1 MDVLLY
7 DIYLTGKLAEN
18 TTAAL
23 AAQRLAT
30 LFKTSPE
37 VMAGMLTGKPQ
48 VLKRGVDKPT
58 ALKYR
63 EALQSAGVEVAFK
76 AQTDAVPAAA
86 TATTANTST
95 SNTAKPVPATT
106 SAPVS
111 ASTTAQPVAGSS
123 GLSLAPVGSDVLQ
136 ASERLQPAAV
146 VIDTSELQVLPPAP
160 LPSAAPI
167 AVATPDISNLSL
179 APAGGDLL
187 SAAEKQHPPVVTP
200 EIGDLS
206 LAPAGALLETL
217 HTAAAAIQPDL
228 SGLSLAPP
236 GTDLLTAEQ
245 RAKPTTSAP
254 NTDHL
259 KLAL

>member
-1 MDVLLY
+1 MDGLLY

-30 LFKTSPE
+30 LFKSSPD

-48 VLKRGVDKPT
+48 LLKRGVDKPT

-63 EALQSAGVEVAFK
+63 EALQNAGVEVAFK
-76 AQTDAVPAAA
+76 AQTNTMPAA
-86 TATTANTST
+86 TAASTVPTS
-95 SNTAKPVPATT
+95 VPA
-106 SAPVS
+106 
-111 ASTTAQPVAGSS
+111 STPTPATAQPIAGLSGLG

-136 ASERLQPAAV
+136 PSERARPV
-146 VIDTSELQVLPPAP
+146 TVMIDTSELQVLPPGPLPGAAP
-160 LPSAAPI
+160 L

-200 EIGDLS
+200 AIDDLS

-217 HTAAAAIQPDL
+217 HTAVAAIEPDL

-245 RAKPTTSAP
+245 RAKPSPKAP

-259 KLAL
+259 KLTN

>member
-18 TTAAL
+18 TTATL

-30 LFKTSPE
+30 LFKSSPD

-48 VLKRGVDKPT
+48 LLKRGVDKPT

-63 EALQSAGVEVAFK
+63 EALQNAGVEVAFK
-76 AQTDAVPAAA
+76 AQTGAMPAAA
-86 TATTANTST
+86 AS
-95 SNTAKPVPATT
+95 SV
-106 SAPVS
+106 PVS
-111 ASTTAQPVAGSS
+111 VPVSTPIPAIAPATAQPVVALSGSS
-123 GLSLAPVGSDVLQ
+123 GLSLAPAGSDVLQ
-136 ASERLQPAAV
+136 PSERAQPV
-146 VIDTSELQVLPPAP
+146 TVTIDTSELQVLPPGPLPASAP
-160 LPSAAPI
+160 L
-167 AVATPDISNLSL
+167 AVATPDTSNLAL
-179 APAGGDLL
+179 APVGGDLL

-200 EIGDLS
+200 AIDDLT

-217 HTAAAAIQPDL
+217 HTATATIEPDL

-245 RAKPTTSAP
+245 RAKPTPKAP

-259 KLAL
+259 KLTN

>member
-18 TTAAL
+18 TTATL

-30 LFKTSPE
+30 LFKANPD
-37 VMAGMLTGKPQ
+37 VMAGLLTGKPQ
-48 VLKRGVDKPT
+48 LLKRGVDKPT

-76 AQTDAVPAAA
+76 AQTDALSTAAPASVP
-86 TATTANTST
+86 
-95 SNTAKPVPATT
+95 T
-106 SAPVS
+106 SAPTP
-111 ASTTAQPVAGSS
+111 ASTAAQPAL

-136 ASERLQPAAV
+136 ASERVRPVAV
-146 VIDTSELQVLPPAP
+146 AIDTSELQVLPASP
-160 LPSAAPI
+160 LPSSAPL
-167 AVATPDISNLSL
+167 AVPTPDTSNLSL

-187 SAAEKQHPPVVTP
+187 SAAEKQHPLVATP
-200 EIGDLS
+200 AIGDLS

-217 HTAAAAIQPDL
+217 HTATAIIEPDL

-245 RAKPTTSAP
+245 RAKPTPAAP

-259 KLAL
+259 KLTN

>member
-37 VMAGMLTGKPQ
+37 TMTGMLTGKPQ
-48 VLKRGVDKPT
+48 LLKRGVDKPT

-63 EALQSAGVEVAFK
+63 EALQNAGVEVAFK
-76 AQTDAVPAAA
+76 AQTNAIPAAVVA
-86 TATTANTST
+86 AARSGSAGIGAGSST
-95 SNTAKPVPATT
+95 P
-106 SAPVS
+106 
-111 ASTTAQPVAGSS
+111 TTAQPA
-123 GLSLAPVGSDVLQ
+123 GLSLAPAGSDVLQ
-136 ASERLQPAAV
+136 PSERARPTAV
-146 VIDTSELQVLPPAP
+146 AIDTSALQVLPPSP
-160 LPSAAPI
+160 LPSTPAI

-179 APAGGDLL
+179 AAAGGDLL
-187 SAAEKQHPPVVTP
+187 SSAEKEHPPVATP
-200 EIGDLS
+200 AAGDFS
-206 LAPAGALLETL
+206 LAPAGSSLLETL
-217 HTAAAAIQPDL
+217 HTEIAAIEPNL

-245 RAKPTTSAP
+245 RAKPAP
-254 NTDHL
+254 AAPTTDHL
-259 KLAL
+259 KLVN